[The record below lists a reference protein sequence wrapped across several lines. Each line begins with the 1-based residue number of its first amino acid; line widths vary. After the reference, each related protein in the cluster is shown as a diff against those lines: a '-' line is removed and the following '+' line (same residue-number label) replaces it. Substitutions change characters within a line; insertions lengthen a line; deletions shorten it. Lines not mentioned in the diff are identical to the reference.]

1 MEVKIN
7 REIRNYKENIFF
19 GLSIRQ
25 FIFSLLSC
33 LSAVFLYF
41 LLRNKVN
48 TEVLSW
54 ICMLGAIPFVVLGF
68 VTYNGMTIEKFI
80 FALIKSELLIP
91 RNLKFSSE
99 DIYYLAL
106 KDWLNK
112 RKKED
117 FKK

>member
-1 MEVKIN
+1 
-7 REIRNYKENIFF
+7 
-19 GLSIRQ
+19 
-25 FIFSLLSC
+25 
-33 LSAVFLYF
+33 
-41 LLRNKVN
+41 
-48 TEVLSW
+48 
-54 ICMLGAIPFVVLGF
+54 MLGAIPFVVLGF

-99 DIYYLAL
+99 DIYYLTL

-117 FKK
+117 FKKW